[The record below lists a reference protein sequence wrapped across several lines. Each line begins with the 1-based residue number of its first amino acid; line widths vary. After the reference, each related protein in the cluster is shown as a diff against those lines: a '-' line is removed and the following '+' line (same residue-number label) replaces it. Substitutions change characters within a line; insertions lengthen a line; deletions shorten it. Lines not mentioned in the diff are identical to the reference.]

1 MSMIHQFIKGS
12 TDTTL
17 VLLHGTGGSEQ
28 DLIPLARELSP
39 EANILTL
46 RGDVV
51 ENGMSRFFRR
61 HAEGV
66 LDLEDLKKQTD
77 RFLDFLE
84 EAATKYEVDRN
95 RMIPLG
101 YSNGANL
108 IGSALYRQNAF
119 KASLLF
125 HPMVPD
131 RSLSVPDLTGANV
144 FISAGER
151 DPICPKTETEELT
164 FTLRQAGAEVELFY
178 HSGGHELRME
188 EVTAAR
194 TWIDRFID

>member
-1 MSMIHQFIKGS
+1 MIHQFIKG
-12 TDTTL
+12 TTEATF
-17 VLLHGTGGSEQ
+17 VLLHGTGGTEQ
-28 DLIPLARELSP
+28 DLIPLAKELDP
-39 EANILTL
+39 NVNILTL
-46 RGDVV
+46 RGDVL

-66 LDLEDLKKQTD
+66 LDLEDLKKQTE
-77 RFLDFLE
+77 RFLAFLD
-84 EAATKYEVDRN
+84 EAAAEYGIDRDK
-95 RMIPLG
+95 MIPLG

-108 IGSALYRQNAF
+108 IGSALYRENAF

-131 RSLSVPDLTGANV
+131 RSLTLPSLSGANV

-164 FTLRQAGAEVELFY
+164 STLRTAGADVELFY
-178 HSGGHELRME
+178 HGGGHELRME
-188 EVTAAR
+188 EVEAAR
-194 TWIDRFID
+194 TWVASFIG

>member
-1 MSMIHQFIKGS
+1 MIHQFIQG
-12 TDTTL
+12 TTETTL
-17 VLLHGTGGSEQ
+17 VLLHGTGGTEQ
-28 DLIPLARELSP
+28 DLIPLARRLAP

-46 RGDVV
+46 RGDVL

-66 LDLEDLKKQTD
+66 LDLEDLKQQTE
-77 RFLDFLE
+77 RFLTFLDD
-84 EAATKYEVDRN
+84 AAAEYGIDRDQ
-95 RMIPLG
+95 MIPLG

-108 IGSALYRQNAF
+108 IGSALYRKNAF
-119 KASLLF
+119 HASLLF

-131 RSLSVPDLTGANV
+131 RSLTLPDLTGANV

-164 FTLRQAGAEVELFY
+164 STLRSAGADVELFY
-178 HSGGHELRME
+178 HEGGHELRME
-188 EVTAAR
+188 EVEAAQ
-194 TWIDRFID
+194 TWLAPYLG

>member
-1 MSMIHQFIKGS
+1 MIHQFIQG
-12 TDTTL
+12 TTETTL
-17 VLLHGTGGSEQ
+17 VLLHGTGGTEQ
-28 DLIPLARELSP
+28 DLIPLARRFAP

-46 RGDVV
+46 RGDVL

-66 LDLEDLKKQTD
+66 LDLEDLKKQTE
-77 RFLDFLE
+77 RFLTFLDD
-84 EAATKYEVDRN
+84 AAAEYGIDRDQ
-95 RMIPLG
+95 MIPLG

-108 IGSALYRQNAF
+108 IGSALYRKNAF
-119 KASLLF
+119 HASLLF

-131 RSLSVPDLTGANV
+131 RSLTLPDLTGANV

-164 FTLRQAGAEVELFY
+164 STLRSAGADVELFY
-178 HSGGHELRME
+178 HEGGHELRME
-188 EVTAAR
+188 EVEAAQ
-194 TWIDRFID
+194 TWLAPYLG

>member
-1 MSMIHQFIKGS
+1 MIHQFIKG
-12 TDTTL
+12 TTETTL
-17 VLLHGTGGSEQ
+17 VLLHGTGGTEQ
-28 DLIPLARELSP
+28 DLIPLARILAP

-46 RGDVV
+46 RGDVL

-66 LDLEDLKKQTD
+66 LDLEDLKKQTE
-77 RFLDFLE
+77 RFLTFLDD
-84 EAATKYEVDRN
+84 ATTEYGIDRDE
-95 RMIPLG
+95 MIPLG

-119 KASLLF
+119 HASLLF

-131 RSLSVPDLTGANV
+131 RSLTLPDLTGANV

-151 DPICPKTETEELT
+151 DPICPQTETEELT
-164 FTLRQAGAEVELFY
+164 STLRNAGADVELFY
-178 HSGGHELRME
+178 HGGGHELRME
-188 EVTAAR
+188 EVDAAR
-194 TWIDRFID
+194 AWLEPFLG

>member
-1 MSMIHQFIKGS
+1 MIHQFIKG
-12 TDTTL
+12 TTETTL
-17 VLLHGTGGSEQ
+17 VLLHGTGGTEQ
-28 DLIPLARELSP
+28 DLIPLAKELST

-46 RGDVV
+46 RGDVI

-66 LDLEDLKKQTD
+66 LDLEDLKKQTE
-77 RFLDFLE
+77 RFLQFLD
-84 EAATKYEVDRN
+84 EAATEYGIDRDK
-95 RMIPLG
+95 MIPLG

-108 IGSALYRQNAF
+108 IGSALYRHPAF
-119 KASLLF
+119 NASLLF

-131 RSLSVPDLTGANV
+131 RSLTLPDLVGTNV

-164 FTLRQAGAEVELFY
+164 STLRNAGADVELFY

-188 EVTAAR
+188 EVEAAR
-194 TWIDRFID
+194 TWIAAYLN

>member
-1 MSMIHQFIKGS
+1 MIHQFIQGT

-17 VLLHGTGGSEQ
+17 VLLHGTGGTER
-28 DLIPLARELSP
+28 DLIPLAKELAP

-46 RGDVV
+46 RGDVL

-66 LDLEDLKKQTD
+66 LDLEDLKKQTE
-77 RFLDFLE
+77 RFLTFLDD
-84 EAATKYEVDRN
+84 AATQYGVERA

-108 IGSALYRQNAF
+108 IGSALYREKAF
-119 KASLLF
+119 TASLLF

-131 RSLSVPDLTGANV
+131 RSLTLPGLDGANV

-151 DPICPKTETEELT
+151 DPICPKQETEELT
-164 FTLRQAGAEVELFY
+164 DTLRQAGANVELFY

-188 EVTAAR
+188 EVEAAR
-194 TWIDRFID
+194 TWIQTYLG

>member
-1 MSMIHQFIKGS
+1 MIHQFIQGTKE
-12 TDTTL
+12 TTL
-17 VLLHGTGGSEQ
+17 VLLHGTGGTEQ
-28 DLIPLARELSP
+28 DLIPLAKELST

-46 RGDVV
+46 RGDVI

-66 LDLEDLKKQTD
+66 LDLEDLKKQTE
-77 RFLDFLE
+77 RFLQFLD
-84 EAATKYEVDRN
+84 EAATEYGVDRDK
-95 RMIPLG
+95 MIPLG

-108 IGSALYRQNAF
+108 IGSALYRQPAF
-119 KASLLF
+119 TASLLF

-131 RSLSVPDLTGANV
+131 RSLTLPDLAGTNV

-164 FTLRQAGAEVELFY
+164 TTLRNAGADVELFY

-188 EVTAAR
+188 EVEAAR
-194 TWIDRFID
+194 TWIAAYLD

>member
-1 MSMIHQFIKGS
+1 MIHQFIKG
-12 TDTTL
+12 TTETTL
-17 VLLHGTGGSEQ
+17 VLLHGTGGTEQ
-28 DLIPLARELSP
+28 DLIPLARILAP

-46 RGDVV
+46 RGDVL

-66 LDLEDLKKQTD
+66 LDLEDLKKQTE
-77 RFLDFLE
+77 RFLTFLDD
-84 EAATKYEVDRN
+84 ATTEYGIDRDK
-95 RMIPLG
+95 MIPLG

-108 IGSALYRQNAF
+108 IGSALYRQNTF
-119 KASLLF
+119 HASLLF

-131 RSLSVPDLTGANV
+131 RSLTLPDLAGANV

-164 FTLRQAGAEVELFY
+164 STLRGAGADVELFY
-178 HSGGHELRME
+178 HGGGHELRME
-188 EVTAAR
+188 EVEAAR
-194 TWIDRFID
+194 AWLEPFLG

>member
-1 MSMIHQFIKGS
+1 MIHQFIKG
-12 TDTTL
+12 TNETTL
-17 VLLHGTGGSEQ
+17 VLLHGTGGTER
-28 DLIPLARELSP
+28 DLIPLARELSAD
-39 EANILTL
+39 ANILTL
-46 RGDVV
+46 RGDVL

-66 LDLEDLKKQTD
+66 LDLEDLKKQTE
-77 RFLDFLE
+77 RFLTFLD
-84 EAATKYEVDRN
+84 EAAAEYEVDRQK
-95 RMIPLG
+95 MIPIG

-119 KASLLF
+119 QASLLF

-131 RSLSVPDLTGANV
+131 RTLSLPDLSGAEV

-164 FTLRQAGAEVELFY
+164 SALRNAGADVELFY

-188 EVTAAR
+188 EVEAAR

>member
-1 MSMIHQFIKGS
+1 MIHQFIKG
-12 TDTTL
+12 TTEATF
-17 VLLHGTGGSEQ
+17 VLLHGTGGTEQ
-28 DLIPLARELSP
+28 DLIPLAKELDP
-39 EANILTL
+39 NVNILTL
-46 RGDVV
+46 RGDVL

-66 LDLEDLKKQTD
+66 LDLEDLKKQTE
-77 RFLDFLE
+77 RFLAFLD
-84 EAATKYEVDRN
+84 EAAAEYGIDRDK
-95 RMIPLG
+95 MIPLG

-108 IGSALYRQNAF
+108 IGSALYRENAF

-131 RSLSVPDLTGANV
+131 RSLTLPSLSGANV

-164 FTLRQAGAEVELFY
+164 STLRTAGADVELFY
-178 HSGGHELRME
+178 HGGGHELRME
-188 EVTAAR
+188 EVEAAR
-194 TWIDRFID
+194 TWVTSYIG

>member
-1 MSMIHQFIKGS
+1 MIHQFIQG
-12 TDTTL
+12 TTETTF
-17 VLLHGTGGSEQ
+17 VLLHGTGGTEQ
-28 DLIPLARELSP
+28 DLIPLAKELNAD
-39 EANILTL
+39 ANILTL
-46 RGDVV
+46 RGDVL

-66 LDLEDLKKQTD
+66 LDLEDLKKQTE
-77 RFLDFLE
+77 RFLAFLD
-84 EAATKYEVDRN
+84 EAAVKCGVDRDK
-95 RMIPLG
+95 MIPLG

-119 KASLLF
+119 NASLLF

-131 RSLSVPDLTGANV
+131 RSLTLPSLSGANV

-164 FTLRQAGAEVELFY
+164 STLRTAGADVELFY
-178 HSGGHELRME
+178 HGGGHELRME
-188 EVTAAR
+188 EVEAAR
-194 TWIDRFID
+194 TWVASFLG

>member
-1 MSMIHQFIKGS
+1 MIHQFIQG
-12 TDTTL
+12 TTATTL
-17 VLLHGTGGSEQ
+17 VLLHGTGGTER
-28 DLIPLARELSP
+28 DLIPLARELSA

-46 RGDVV
+46 RGDVL

-66 LDLEDLKKQTD
+66 LDLEDLKKQTE
-77 RFLDFLE
+77 RFMSFLD
-84 EAATKYEVDRN
+84 EAASKYGIDRDK
-95 RMIPLG
+95 MIPIG

-108 IGSALYRQNAF
+108 IGSALYRKNTF
-119 KASLLF
+119 YASLLF

-131 RSLSVPDLTGANV
+131 RTLSLPDLSGSNV
-144 FISAGER
+144 FVSAGER

-164 FTLRQAGAEVELFY
+164 TTLRQAGADVELFY
-178 HSGGHELRME
+178 HNGGHELRME
-188 EVTAAR
+188 EVEAAR

>member
-1 MSMIHQFIKGS
+1 MIHQFIKGANE
-12 TDTTL
+12 TTL
-17 VLLHGTGGSEQ
+17 VLLHGTGGTER
-28 DLIPLARELSP
+28 DLIPLARELSAD
-39 EANILTL
+39 ANILTL
-46 RGDVV
+46 RGDVL

-66 LDLEDLKKQTD
+66 LDLEDLKKQTE
-77 RFLDFLE
+77 RFLTFLD
-84 EAATKYEVDRN
+84 EAAAEYEVDRQK
-95 RMIPLG
+95 MIPIG

-119 KASLLF
+119 QASLLF

-131 RSLSVPDLTGANV
+131 RTLSLPDLSGAEV

-164 FTLRQAGAEVELFY
+164 SALRNAGADVELFY

-188 EVTAAR
+188 EVEAAR

>member
-1 MSMIHQFIKGS
+1 MIHQFIQG
-12 TDTTL
+12 TTETTL
-17 VLLHGTGGSEQ
+17 VLLHGTGGTEQ
-28 DLIPLARELSP
+28 DLIPLARRLAP

-46 RGDVV
+46 RGDVL

-66 LDLEDLKKQTD
+66 LDLEDLKQQTE
-77 RFLDFLE
+77 RFLTFLDD
-84 EAATKYEVDRN
+84 AAAEYGIDRDQ
-95 RMIPLG
+95 MIPLG

-108 IGSALYRQNAF
+108 IGSALYRKNAF
-119 KASLLF
+119 HVSLLF

-131 RSLSVPDLTGANV
+131 RSLTLPDLTGANV

-164 FTLRQAGAEVELFY
+164 STLRNAGADVELFY
-178 HSGGHELRME
+178 HEGGHELRME
-188 EVTAAR
+188 EVEAAQ
-194 TWIDRFID
+194 TWLAPYLG

>member
-1 MSMIHQFIKGS
+1 MIHQFIQG
-12 TDTTL
+12 TTETTL
-17 VLLHGTGGSEQ
+17 VLLHGTGGTEQ
-28 DLIPLARELSP
+28 DLIPLARRLAP

-46 RGDVV
+46 RGDVL

-66 LDLEDLKKQTD
+66 LDLEDLKKQTE
-77 RFLDFLE
+77 RFLTFLDD
-84 EAATKYEVDRN
+84 AAAEYGIDRDQ
-95 RMIPLG
+95 MIPLG

-108 IGSALYRQNAF
+108 IGSALYRKNAF
-119 KASLLF
+119 HASLLF

-131 RSLSVPDLTGANV
+131 RSLTLPDLTGANV

-164 FTLRQAGAEVELFY
+164 STLRSAGADVELFY
-178 HSGGHELRME
+178 HEGGHELRME
-188 EVTAAR
+188 EVEAAQ
-194 TWIDRFID
+194 TWLAPYLG

>member
-1 MSMIHQFIKGS
+1 MIHQFIQGS
-12 TDTTL
+12 SETTL
-17 VLLHGTGGSEQ
+17 VLLHGTGGTER
-28 DLIPLARELSP
+28 DLIPLARELSK
-39 EANILTL
+39 EAKILTL
-46 RGDVV
+46 RGDVI

-66 LDLEDLKKQTD
+66 LDLEDLKKQTE
-77 RFLDFLE
+77 RFLTFLD
-84 EAATKYEVDRN
+84 EAAEEYEIDRKK
-95 RMIPLG
+95 MIPIG

-108 IGSALYRQNAF
+108 IGSALYRQQAF
-119 KASLLF
+119 QAALLF

-131 RSLSVPDLTGANV
+131 RTLSLPDLSGVNV
-144 FISAGER
+144 LVSAGER

-164 FTLRQAGAEVELFY
+164 TTLQSAGADVELFY

-188 EVTAAR
+188 EVEFAR

>member
-1 MSMIHQFIKGS
+1 MIHQFIKG
-12 TDTTL
+12 TTETTL
-17 VLLHGTGGSEQ
+17 VLLHGTGGTEQ
-28 DLIPLARELSP
+28 DLIPLARILAP

-46 RGDVV
+46 RGDVL

-66 LDLEDLKKQTD
+66 LDLEDLKKQTE
-77 RFLDFLE
+77 RFLTFLDD
-84 EAATKYEVDRN
+84 ATSEYGIDRDK
-95 RMIPLG
+95 MIPLG

-108 IGSALYRQNAF
+108 IGSALYRESAF
-119 KASLLF
+119 HASLLF

-131 RSLSVPDLTGANV
+131 RSLTLPDLTGANV

-164 FTLRQAGAEVELFY
+164 STLRGAGADVELFY
-178 HSGGHELRME
+178 HGGGHELRME
-188 EVTAAR
+188 EVEAAR
-194 TWIDRFID
+194 AWLEPFLG

>member
-1 MSMIHQFIKGS
+1 MIHQFIKG
-12 TDTTL
+12 TTETTL
-17 VLLHGTGGSEQ
+17 VLLHGTGGTEQ
-28 DLIPLARELSP
+28 DLIPLARRLAP

-46 RGDVV
+46 RGDVL

-66 LDLEDLKKQTD
+66 LDLKDLKLQTE
-77 RFLDFLE
+77 RFLTFLDD
-84 EAATKYEVDRN
+84 AAAEYGIDRDK
-95 RMIPLG
+95 MIPLG

-108 IGSALYRQNAF
+108 IGSALYRKRAF
-119 KASLLF
+119 HASLLF

-131 RSLSVPDLTGANV
+131 RSLTLPDLASANV

-164 FTLRQAGAEVELFY
+164 STLRGAGADVELFY
-178 HSGGHELRME
+178 HEGGHELRME
-188 EVTAAR
+188 EVEAAQV
-194 TWIDRFID
+194 WLNPFLG

>member
-1 MSMIHQFIKGS
+1 MIHQFIKG
-12 TDTTL
+12 TTETTL
-17 VLLHGTGGSEQ
+17 ILLHGTGGTEQ
-28 DLIPLARELSP
+28 DLIPLARILAP
-39 EANILTL
+39 GANILTL
-46 RGDVV
+46 RGDVL

-66 LDLEDLKKQTD
+66 LDLEDLKKQTE
-77 RFLDFLE
+77 RFLTFLDD
-84 EAATKYEVDRN
+84 ATTEYGIN
-95 RMIPLG
+95 RDKMIPLG

-119 KASLLF
+119 HASLLF

-131 RSLSVPDLTGANV
+131 RSLTLPDLAGANV

-164 FTLRQAGAEVELFY
+164 STLRGAGADVELFY
-178 HSGGHELRME
+178 HGGGHELRME
-188 EVTAAR
+188 EVEAAR
-194 TWIDRFID
+194 AWLEPFLG

>member
-1 MSMIHQFIKGS
+1 MIHQFIKG
-12 TDTTL
+12 TTETTL
-17 VLLHGTGGSEQ
+17 VLLHGTGGTEQ
-28 DLIPLARELSP
+28 DLIPLARILAP

-46 RGDVV
+46 RGDVL

-66 LDLEDLKKQTD
+66 LDLEDLKKQTE
-77 RFLDFLE
+77 RFLTFLDD
-84 EAATKYEVDRN
+84 ATMEYGIDRDK
-95 RMIPLG
+95 MIPLG

-119 KASLLF
+119 HASLLF

-131 RSLSVPDLTGANV
+131 RSLTLPDLAGANV

-164 FTLRQAGAEVELFY
+164 STLRGAGADVELFY
-178 HSGGHELRME
+178 HGGGHELRME
-188 EVTAAR
+188 EVEAAR
-194 TWIDRFID
+194 AWLEPFLG

>member
-1 MSMIHQFIKGS
+1 MIHQFIQGTKE
-12 TDTTL
+12 TTL

-28 DLIPLARELSP
+28 DLIPLAKELST

-46 RGDVV
+46 RGDVI

-66 LDLEDLKKQTD
+66 LDLEDLKKQTE
-77 RFLDFLE
+77 RFLSFLD
-84 EAATKYEVDRN
+84 EAATKYGIDRDK
-95 RMIPLG
+95 MIPIG

-108 IGSALYRQNAF
+108 IGSALYRAPAF
-119 KASLLF
+119 TASLLF
-125 HPMVPD
+125 HPMVSD
-131 RSLSVPDLTGANV
+131 RSLTLPDLTGRNV

-151 DPICPKTETEELT
+151 DPICPKAETEELT
-164 FTLRQAGAEVELFY
+164 TTLRSAGADVELFY

-188 EVTAAR
+188 EVEAAR
-194 TWIDRFID
+194 TWIATYLD

>member
-1 MSMIHQFIKGS
+1 MIHQFIKG
-12 TDTTL
+12 TTEATF
-17 VLLHGTGGSEQ
+17 VLLHGTGGTEQ
-28 DLIPLARELSP
+28 DLIPLAKELDP
-39 EANILTL
+39 NVNILTL
-46 RGDVV
+46 RGDVL

-66 LDLEDLKKQTD
+66 LDLEDLKKQTE
-77 RFLDFLE
+77 RFLAFLD
-84 EAATKYEVDRN
+84 EAAAEYGIDRDK
-95 RMIPLG
+95 MIPLG

-108 IGSALYRQNAF
+108 IGSALYRENAF

-131 RSLSVPDLTGANV
+131 RSLTLPSLSGANV

-164 FTLRQAGAEVELFY
+164 STLRTAGADVELFY
-178 HSGGHELRME
+178 HGGGHELRME
-188 EVTAAR
+188 EVEAAR
-194 TWIDRFID
+194 AWVTSYIG

>member
-1 MSMIHQFIKGS
+1 MIHQFIKG
-12 TDTTL
+12 TTEATF
-17 VLLHGTGGSEQ
+17 VLLHGTGGTEQ
-28 DLIPLARELSP
+28 DLIPLAKELNAD
-39 EANILTL
+39 ANILTL
-46 RGDVV
+46 RGDVL

-66 LDLEDLKKQTD
+66 LDLEDLKKQTE
-77 RFLDFLE
+77 RFLAFLD
-84 EAATKYEVDRN
+84 EAAAEYGIDRDK
-95 RMIPLG
+95 MIPLG

-108 IGSALYRQNAF
+108 IGSALYRENAF

-131 RSLSVPDLTGANV
+131 RSLTLPSLSGANV

-164 FTLRQAGAEVELFY
+164 STLRTAGADVELFY
-178 HSGGHELRME
+178 HGGGHELRME
-188 EVTAAR
+188 EVEAAR
-194 TWIDRFID
+194 TWVTSYIG